1 MADSATQTAIIAAS
15 LDRCFSAAIDYE
27 SYPKW
32 AHDVKEVVVHK
43 RDAQG
48 RATEV
53 EYRASAL
60 GRSTHYTLAYDYSAA
75 PARLEWK
82 MVKGDIMRSIGGAYT
97 FTSQDPNT
105 TKVTYDVSVD
115 LVIPLPGFIKRRAE
129 VRIVNTLRE
138 LKALLES

>member
-1 MADSATQTAIIAAS
+1 MYKSISEAIANPQE
-15 LDRCFSAAIDYE
+15 LR
-27 SYPKW
+27 
-32 AHDVKEVVVHK
+32 DVKALLSPTLYGQLEGQSK
-43 RDAQG
+43 RF
-48 RATEV
+48 
-53 EYRASAL
+53 AS
-60 GRSTHYTLAYDYSAA
+60 SNQI
-75 PARLEWK
+75 EWK

-97 FTSQDPNT
+97 FTAQDPNT

>member
-1 MADSATQTAIIAAS
+1 
-15 LDRCFSAAIDYE
+15 
-27 SYPKW
+27 
-32 AHDVKEVVVHK
+32 
-43 RDAQG
+43 
-48 RATEV
+48 
-53 EYRASAL
+53 
-60 GRSTHYTLAYDYSAA
+60 
-75 PARLEWK
+75 
-82 MVKGDIMRSIGGAYT
+82 MRSIGGAYT

>member
-1 MADSATQTAIIAAS
+1 MADTATQTATIAAS
-15 LDRCFSAAIDYE
+15 LDKCFAAAIDYE
-27 SYPKW
+27 AYPHW
-32 AHDVKEVVVHK
+32 AKDVKEVVVHN
-43 RDAQG
+43 RDSQG

-60 GRSTHYTLAYDYSAA
+60 GRSTHYTLAYDYSSA

-97 FTSQDPNT
+97 FTAQDANT
-105 TKVTYDVSVD
+105 TVVTYDVAVD

>member
-1 MADSATQTAIIAAS
+1 MADTATQTATIAAS
-15 LDRCFSAAIDYE
+15 LEKCFAAAIDYE
-27 SYPKW
+27 AYPRW
-32 AHDVKEVVVHK
+32 AKDVKEVIVHK

-60 GRSTHYTLAYDYSAA
+60 GRSTHYTLAYDYSSA
-75 PARLEWK
+75 PAHLEWK

-97 FTSQDPNT
+97 FTAQDANT
-105 TKVTYDVSVD
+105 TVVTYEVAVD